1 MGYGVSAALA
11 AALLRPD
18 QPVVAVVGDGGFA
31 MMVQELETARR
42 LGLAPL
48 FVVLC
53 DRSLAVIKVAQ
64 AVRRL
69 PHRGVDFLPVDWARV
84 AEGFGVKGLTAMT
97 LDEVG
102 QAVASWLAKREL
114 TVLAVPVD
122 EALYAGLTY

>member
-1 MGYGVSAALA
+1 
-11 AALLRPD
+11 
-18 QPVVAVVGDGGFA
+18 

-42 LGLAPL
+42 MGLAPL

-64 AVRRL
+64 TMRRL

-84 AEGFGVKGLTAMT
+84 AEGFGVKGLTAAT
-97 LDEVG
+97 FSEVER
-102 QAVASWLAKREL
+102 AVSEWVSKREL

-122 EALYAGLTY
+122 ETLYAGLTY